1 MRRGDTTD
9 VVAALVGRSGA
20 TTVVTA
26 EDVTPRARRREVML
40 RSTLAAVGVRLDTTP
55 GVTIV
60 PPDVVR
66 TGSGTPYQVFT
77 PYWRAWRD
85 APRRA
90 EAPVPGPITRPDGL
104 DPGAIPSRAELVTG
118 SPSAELIGGGEGPAR
133 ARLDAWIAGDLAD
146 YDQGH
151 DDPAGD
157 RTSHLSADLHFGCLS
172 PLEVA
177 ERCGGRPGGDAFVR
191 QLCWR
196 DFHHQAL
203 FHQPGIAWS
212 DWRPRPWPLQIDDR
226 ALQAWRD
233 GRTGIPIVDAGMR
246 QLLAEGWMHNR
257 LRMIVATVLT
267 KHLLIPWQEGARHF
281 LTWLVD
287 ADVANNAANWQ
298 WVAGRGADT
307 RPNRLMNPIRQAH
320 KLDPV
325 GPVRPP
331 PRARTG
337 RPRRPPHPRAL
348 AARPPRTGRARL
360 PRPDRRPDRRRRP
373 VPPDR
378 RGRPG
383 AEPDPVPGAG
393 GPPPSGE
400 RRRCGPGLGRGRD
413 RLQHAG
419 EHDGVERHDRP
430 PVQAA
435 EQAVGV
441 IAGPLGQLGPGPV
454 GHDRPFEPALARHP
468 HLGSEPQQMGRV
480 DHLGPEG
487 VDGVTDP

>member
-1 MRRGDTTD
+1 MTVTSICLFTRDLRVTDNPALAHAQREGDHVVPLFVLDDDLLATRPGSPNRISYLVEALHDLRSTLRHLGADLIVRRGQTAA
-9 VVAALVGRSGA
+9 VVAALAAESGA
-20 TTVVTA
+20 STVVMA
-26 EDVTPRARRREVML
+26 EDVTPRARGREVML
-40 RSTLAAVGVRLDTTP
+40 RDALAEVGARLDTTP

-90 EAPVPGPITRPDGL
+90 QAPTPGRITVPAGL
-104 DPGAIPSRAELVTG
+104 DPGALPTPADLITGAPSPDLLA
-118 SPSAELIGGGEGPAR
+118 GGEARAR
-133 ARLDAWIAGDLAD
+133 ARLEAWIGGDLAD
-146 YDQGH
+146 YEQGH

-203 FHQPGIAWS
+203 FHRPGIAWS
-212 DWRPRPWPLQIDDR
+212 DWRPRPWPIQDDSR
-226 ALQAWRD
+226 ALQAWKD
-233 GRTGIPIVDAGMR
+233 GRTGIPVVDAGMR

-281 LTWLVD
+281 LAWLVD

-307 RPNRLMNPIRQAH
+307 RPNRLMNPVRQAR
-320 KLDPV
+320 KLDPA
-325 GPVRPP
+325 GRFVRRYVPELAGLDDRHIHEPWLLDPP
-331 PRARTG
+331 ERVV
-337 RPRRPPHPRAL
+337 L
-348 AARPPRTGRARL
+348 
-360 PRPDRRPDRRRRP
+360 DY
-373 VPPDR
+373 
-378 RGRPG
+378 
-383 AEPDPVPGAG
+383 PDPIVDLTDAADRFRQIV
-393 GPPPSGE
+393 E
-400 RRRCGPGLGRGRD
+400 DGRG
-413 RLQHAG
+413 
-419 EHDGVERHDRP
+419 P
-430 PVQAA
+430 
-435 EQAVGV
+435 
-441 IAGPLGQLGPGPV
+441 
-454 GHDRPFEPALARHP
+454 
-468 HLGSEPQQMGRV
+468 
-480 DHLGPEG
+480 
-487 VDGVTDP
+487 T

>member
-1 MRRGDTTD
+1 VTSICLFTRDLRVTDNPALAHALSQGDHVVPLFVVDEDLLAARPGSPNRIGYLLEALRDLRSTLRHLGADLIVRRGRTAA
-9 VVAALVGRSGA
+9 VVAALAAESGA
-20 TTVVTA
+20 STVVMA
-26 EDVTPRARRREVML
+26 EDVTPRARGREVTL
-40 RSTLAAVGVRLDTTP
+40 RDALAEVGTRLDTTP

-90 EAPVPGPITRPDGL
+90 EAPVPGLITVPAGL
-104 DPGAIPSRAELVTG
+104 DPGTIPSRAELVRG
-118 SPSAELIGGGEGPAR
+118 SLSPDLVAGGEGPAR
-133 ARLDAWIAGDLAD
+133 DRLDAWIAGDLAE

-212 DWRPRPWPLQIDDR
+212 DWRPRPWPLQTDDR
-226 ALQAWRD
+226 ALQAWKE

-267 KHLLIPWQEGARHF
+267 KHLLIPWQAGARHF

-307 RPNRLMNPIRQAH
+307 RPNRLMNPVRQAH
-320 KLDPV
+320 KLDPSGRFV
-325 GPVRPP
+325 RRYVPELADVDDRDIHEPWLLGPLE
-331 PRARTG
+331 RAVLDYPDPIVDLTD
-337 RPRRPPHPRAL
+337 
-348 AARPPRTGRARL
+348 AADRFRQVVEDGRA
-360 PRPDRRPDRRRRP
+360 
-373 VPPDR
+373 
-378 RGRPG
+378 
-383 AEPDPVPGAG
+383 
-393 GPPPSGE
+393 PS
-400 RRRCGPGLGRGRD
+400 
-413 RLQHAG
+413 
-419 EHDGVERHDRP
+419 
-430 PVQAA
+430 
-435 EQAVGV
+435 
-441 IAGPLGQLGPGPV
+441 
-454 GHDRPFEPALARHP
+454 
-468 HLGSEPQQMGRV
+468 
-480 DHLGPEG
+480 
-487 VDGVTDP
+487 